1 MTFITMFNTADV
13 DEKDDTFETCLKNTM
28 ESTEPLSYSP
38 NCPLTLSTSVQSLHD
53 GMAMKLGNMQ
63 KMDVPEIPTL
73 KAKEEF
79 EEVKYH
85 ESPASGKE
93 LKCGLCFETFQYV
106 SEFMFHDQIHRATNR
121 FECQLCGR
129 QFQSTSNLKDHYNV
143 HTGERPYK
151 CELCAKAFTQS
162 SSLLTH
168 KRTHTMEN
176 PYKCE
181 VCGRL
186 FRDASNFVKH
196 QRLHSQAQQ
205 LGRQAHAAS
214 QIISEKPYQ
223 CSYCEKSFKRTSD
236 LKDHER
242 VHTGERPYQCRIC
255 QKCFTQSSVLTGHM
269 RIHTGERPFHC
280 EICGKTFNNSSNF
293 KKHQR
298 THSVQDMLAN
308 VSRDARY
315 SHYKQPLRS
324 KNGIGHSEDINA
336 ISYGKEIS
344 VNHPRTLPKI
354 NLYEEDCKIV
364 LEKNT
369 SQGNGDVIHDL
380 DGLSSPCAGVTDLTK
395 HTDENIPDAKDT
407 GSKVIFHSD
416 EVIAIDD
423 TDDKED
429 LGAESETKEV
439 GPKINFENLILPKL
453 ARSVGPGYK
462 ITTPYWANFIKQSSN
477 HKMDLNPQIIGDDLS
492 KTSLQSQDEDLKE
505 ARNEDGSTFDLS
517 KDLQVCQPEKQSS
530 GMEEQQESE
539 VISDISSTS
548 DLGESENLFIE
559 RTMECWNQSIDGTMG
574 DQDDDDDNDLLFIE
588 MESKPYICF
597 VCSKRFKRATDLKEH
612 LRVHTGER
620 PFVCQ
625 VCGKGFTQ
633 SSALSS
639 HQRIHTGEKPFQCEI
654 CYKRFNNS
662 SNFSK
667 HKRVHTGE
675 RPHNCPVCGKSFQEK
690 RRVKRHLKAVH
701 QIQE

>member
-1 MTFITMFNTADV
+1 MTFIMFNTSEV
-13 DEKDDTFETCLKNTM
+13 DEKDDTFKTCLTDTM
-28 ESTEPLSYSP
+28 ESSEPLPSSP
-38 NCPLTLSTSVQSLHD
+38 NCPLALSTSVQNLHD
-53 GMAMKLGNMQ
+53 GMAMKLGNLQ
-63 KMDVPEIPTL
+63 KLDVPDIPTL
-73 KAKEEF
+73 KVKEEF
-79 EEVKYH
+79 GEVKYYP
-85 ESPASGKE
+85 ESPAPGKE

-106 SEFMFHDQIHRATNR
+106 SEFMFHDQIHRATNC

-168 KRTHTMEN
+168 KRTHSMEN

-196 QRLHSQAQQ
+196 RRLHSQAQQ
-205 LGRQAHAAS
+205 LGRQTHAAS
-214 QIISEKPYQ
+214 QIISEKPHQ
-223 CSYCEKSFKRTSD
+223 CSYCEKSFKRSSD

-242 VHTGERPYQCRIC
+242 VHTGERPYRCRLC
-255 QKCFTQSSVLTGHM
+255 QKSFTQSSVLTGHM

-280 EICGKTFNNSSNF
+280 DICGKTFNNSSNF

-308 VSRDARY
+308 VSRDTRF

-324 KNGIGHSEDINA
+324 KNGIGYSKDINA

-344 VNHPRTLPKI
+344 VNHTRTL
-354 NLYEEDCKIV
+354 NLNEEDCKLA

-369 SQGNGDVIHDL
+369 SQENGAVIDDL
-380 DGLSSPCAGVTDLTK
+380 DGLSSPCTGVTDLTN
-395 HTDENIPDAKDT
+395 HRDDNISEAKET
-407 GSKVIFHSD
+407 EKTVIFHSD

-429 LGAESETKEV
+429 LGAEFETKDV
-439 GPKINFENLILPKL
+439 VPKVNFDNLILPKL
-453 ARSVGPGYK
+453 PIYN
-462 ITTPYWANFIKQSSN
+462 YIKHSTY
-477 HKMDLNPQIIGDDLS
+477 HKMDLNPQVVGEQ
-492 KTSLQSQDEDLKE
+492 TSLQSQDKDLKE
-505 ARNEDGSTFDLS
+505 SRNGSTSDLS
-517 KDLQVCQPEKQSS
+517 KDLQVCQPEKQSP
-530 GMEEQQESE
+530 GMEEQQQSE
-539 VISDISSTS
+539 VISDVSSTS
-548 DLGESENLFIE
+548 DLGESENLLIE
-559 RTMECWNQSIDGTMG
+559 RTMECWNQNIDDTI
-574 DQDDDDDNDLLFIE
+574 DQDDDNDLLFLE

-639 HQRIHTGEKPFQCEI
+639 HQRIHTGEKPFQCDI

-675 RPHNCPVCGKSFQEK
+675 RPHTCPLCGKSFQEK
-690 RRVKRHLKAVH
+690 RRVKRHMRAVH

>member
-1 MTFITMFNTADV
+1 MTYITMFNTTEID
-13 DEKDDTFETCLKNTM
+13 DEKDGPETCPKNTM
-28 ESTEPLSYSP
+28 ESPKPLSYSSTS
-38 NCPLTLSTSVQSLHD
+38 PLAMSTSVQSLHD
-53 GMAMKLGNMQ
+53 GMAMKMGNLQ
-63 KMDVPEIPTL
+63 KFDVPDIPAL
-73 KAKEEF
+73 KAKEEPG
-79 EEVKYH
+79 ELKYYH
-85 ESPASGKE
+85 ESPDSRNE

-106 SEFMFHDQIHRATNR
+106 SEFMFHDQIHKATNR

-196 QRLHSQAQQ
+196 RRLHSQAQQ
-205 LGRQAHAAS
+205 LGRQAHSAS

-242 VHTGERPYQCRIC
+242 VHTGERPYRCRIC

-280 EICGKTFNNSSNF
+280 DICGKTFNNSSNF

-308 VSRDARY
+308 VSRDARF

-324 KNGIGHSEDINA
+324 KNGIGFSRGINA
-336 ISYGKEIS
+336 ISYGKDIS
-344 VNHPRTLPKI
+344 VNQTRTFPKM
-354 NLYEEDCKIV
+354 NLNEEDCELV

-369 SQGNGDVIHDL
+369 SQGNGDVIHDV
-380 DGLSSPCAGVTDLTK
+380 DDLSSPCAGVTNLTK
-395 HTDENIPDAKDT
+395 HTDENISEAKET
-407 GSKVIFHSD
+407 GATVIFHSD

-429 LGAESETKEV
+429 LGAEFETKELS
-439 GPKINFENLILPKL
+439 PKDKFEKQILPKL
-453 ARSVGPGYK
+453 ARSTGPRYK
-462 ITTPYWANFIKQSSN
+462 ITTPYWDNYIKHSFN
-477 HKMDLNPQIIGDDLS
+477 HKMELNPYITGEDLV
-492 KTSLQSQDEDLKE
+492 KTCLQSQDEGLKE
-505 ARNEDGSTFDLS
+505 ARNEDGSTYDLS
-517 KDLQVCQPEKQSS
+517 KDLEVCRPEKLSS
-530 GMEEQQESE
+530 GMDKEQHESE
-539 VISDISSTS
+539 VISDGSSSS
-548 DLGESENLFIE
+548 DIGESENLLLE
-559 RTMECWNQSIDGTMG
+559 RTMGCWNQSIDDTI
-574 DQDDDDDNDLLFIE
+574 DYQDDDDDLLFLE

-639 HQRIHTGEKPFQCEI
+639 HQRIHTDERIRTAGSDVFSLLMPRTLTNLLFKQITF
-654 CYKRFNNS
+654 S
-662 SNFSK
+662 SLPNQK
-667 HKRVHTGE
+667 T
-675 RPHNCPVCGKSFQEK
+675 N
-690 RRVKRHLKAVH
+690 
-701 QIQE
+701 